1 MELFSNGVWQRRFW
15 FVVDAQ
21 NLLSYGMRPAS
32 EKAAF
37 GWRRPALH
45 AENAGDIDSLTAK
58 MSDQRI
64 SRGVIANSADGQ
76 DSRAERREVVGG
88 VGAAARHNLSFAMFE
103 DQDRRLARDTRDF
116 AILEFIG
123 HEITEENDRFRGELL
138 DALAESKKV
147 DGR

>member
-21 NLLSYGMRPAS
+21 NLVSYGMRPAS

-45 AENAGDIDSLTAK
+45 AENAGDIDSLVAE
-58 MSDQRI
+58 MGNQSV

-76 DSRAERREVVGG
+76 DARTERREIIGG
-88 VGAAARHNLSFAMFE
+88 VGRAARHHPSFAM
-103 DQDRRLARDTRDF
+103 
-116 AILEFIG
+116 
-123 HEITEENDRFRGELL
+123 
-138 DALAESKKV
+138 
-147 DGR
+147 